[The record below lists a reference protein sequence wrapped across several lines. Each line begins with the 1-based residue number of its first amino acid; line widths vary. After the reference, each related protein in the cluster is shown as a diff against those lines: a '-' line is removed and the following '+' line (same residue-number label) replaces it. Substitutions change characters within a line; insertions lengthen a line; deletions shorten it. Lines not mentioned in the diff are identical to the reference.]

1 MQLVS
6 RLYALEKNYP
16 GVGMGLGEGEEEGTG
31 VGAWTGVRRNRAEE
45 RYMVRMAKL
54 EAHRCSPVVDVTGLC
69 TIWIK

>member
-31 VGAWTGVRRNRAEE
+31 VGAWTGVRRNRA
-45 RYMVRMAKL
+45 
-54 EAHRCSPVVDVTGLC
+54 
-69 TIWIK
+69 